1 MLDQTR
7 LKSQCRNGLAS
18 FRRRKRSLRKWIRR
32 TIWSSSRLPSSLLL
46 LRLHHSVQTRRESRG
61 VYRSIGSRGNSLVSP
76 SCALFP
82 AHHRLTLLAE
92 IVVEGY
98 TSYRASTFCSLLN
111 GEAVTLH
118 RTKPPPTDKA
128 IKKGKEDTIVRF
140 KNAKGVEVGRVVEIE
155 AEWISRLLDLGMAS
169 FAGVAIDV
177 PVKFQSGT
185 FLLYP
190 SEKSELR
197 WGGFVGD
204 TVVLSLKPT
213 IFRKAFHNPN
223 LDAPTLPKP
232 SNKNSGLKQPFPEDA
247 AKETAF
253 ESMLAQRKNA
263 LNALFD
269 RTNLLPIQDSAPGA
283 IVLGGGAKGKG
294 KSARG
299 LLEKYDAVQ
308 KKVKK
313 QEGVDIAAAE
323 GLESEEGIDGDGELI
338 DQNALNLVY
347 SKAKKNDAFL
357 PEMDPPQSFKLELR
371 QYQKQALRWMSG
383 MEGIEQEGEGIDGRE
398 VSMHPLWEEY
408 RFPAS
413 DDTFY
418 YNPYS
423 GELSLEFPRASKKCR
438 GGILAD
444 GEYFPVLSTRGH
456 PH

>member
-1 MLDQTR
+1 
-7 LKSQCRNGLAS
+7 
-18 FRRRKRSLRKWIRR
+18 
-32 TIWSSSRLPSSLLL
+32 
-46 LRLHHSVQTRRESRG
+46 
-61 VYRSIGSRGNSLVSP
+61 
-76 SCALFP
+76 
-82 AHHRLTLLAE
+82 
-92 IVVEGY
+92 
-98 TSYRASTFCSLLN
+98 
-111 GEAVTLH
+111 
-118 RTKPPPTDKA
+118 
-128 IKKGKEDTIVRF
+128 
-140 KNAKGVEVGRVVEIE
+140 
-155 AEWISRLLDLGMAS
+155 
-169 FAGVAIDV
+169 
-177 PVKFQSGT
+177 
-185 FLLYP
+185 
-190 SEKSELR
+190 
-197 WGGFVGD
+197 
-204 TVVLSLKPT
+204 
-213 IFRKAFHNPN
+213 
-223 LDAPTLPKP
+223 
-232 SNKNSGLKQPFPEDA
+232 
-247 AKETAF
+247 
-253 ESMLAQRKNA
+253 MLAQRKNA

-308 KKVKK
+308 KKGKK
-313 QEGVDIAAAE
+313 KEGSVDIAAAE
-323 GLESEEGIDGDGELI
+323 GLESEEGIDGDGEPI

-383 MEGIEQEGEGIDGRE
+383 MEGIEQEGEGSDGRE

-444 GEYFPVLSTRGH
+444 GEYSPVLSTREH
-456 PH
+456 AH